1 MENTHT
7 QKRKGYFALG
17 GVGLLLSIGY
27 TGMSLQMPFGEMSM
41 PGAAL
46 FPVVV
51 GILLLVSSLAT
62 IWEGLKMEQAELIE
76 MPAGAGRKRL
86 FILIGAMF
94 LYFLAL
100 PWLGFFISSVLFATV
115 LMRTLSERG
124 YARILVYSLI
134 MAFAIYGVF
143 VYLLKVPM
151 PRGVLGF

>member
-1 MENTHT
+1 MESTHI

-17 GVGLLLSIGY
+17 GAGLLLSIGY

-51 GILLLVSSLAT
+51 GVLLLVASLST
-62 IWEGLKMEQAELIE
+62 IWEGLKMEQAELVE
-76 MPAGAGRKRL
+76 VPTGAGRKRL
-86 FILIGAMF
+86 LILIGAMLF
-94 LYFLAL
+94 YFIAL
-100 PWLGFFISSVLFATV
+100 SWLGFIISSVLFAAV
-115 LMRTLSERG
+115 LMRTLSDRS
-124 YARILVYSLI
+124 YPRIFAYSLI
-134 MAFAIYGVF
+134 MAVAIYGVF